1 MMAKTKIRD
10 DADMRVVFEALLH
23 NCMAAAQSEHGIHP
37 LTTCMTMVQ
46 ISVAP
51 LVQINRGY
59 AGTFM
64 RAYADC
70 ITWPPDSRE
79 YKEAAARFRKISLR
93 LNAAMNTLTDAQ
105 DHGGIQ

>member
-1 MMAKTKIRD
+1 MTTTKIRND
-10 DADMRVVFEALLH
+10 DDMRVVFEALQH
-23 NCMAAAQSEHGIHP
+23 NCMAAAQAEHGIHP

-51 LVQINRGY
+51 LVQLNRRY

-64 RAYADC
+64 RAYAVC
-70 ITWPPDSRE
+70 ITYPPDSRE
-79 YKEAAARFRKISLR
+79 YKEAAERFRKISYKF
-93 LNAAMNTLTDAQ
+93 NEIVNTLTDAQ

>member
-1 MMAKTKIRD
+1 MAESELPN
-10 DADMRVVFEALLH
+10 DANMATIFDALLR
-23 NCMAAAQSEHGIHP
+23 NCIIAANTEHGIHP

-46 ISVAP
+46 IAVRP
-51 LVQINRGY
+51 LVDLNRGY
-59 AGTFM
+59 AATFL

-79 YKEAAARFRKISLR
+79 YKEAAERFVKISLR
-93 LNAAMNTLTDAQ
+93 LNAAMNTLTAAQ

>member
-1 MMAKTKIRD
+1 MTKTEIRND
-10 DADMRVVFEALLH
+10 EDMRVVFEALLH
-23 NCMAAAQSEHGIHP
+23 NCMTAAQAEHGIHP

-51 LVQINRGY
+51 LVQLNRAY
-59 AGTFM
+59 AGMFM

-70 ITWPPDSRE
+70 ITYPLDSRE
-79 YKEAAARFRKISLR
+79 YKDAAERFRKISR
-93 LNAAMNTLTDAQ
+93 KLNAAMNTLADAQ